1 MKVETAI
8 WFLKDFGV
16 RTMNCEFIQAIDTVV
31 KDYESLK
38 MENALLKADKEAQN
52 EHVN

>member
-8 WFLKDFGV
+8 WFLKDFGA

-31 KDYESLK
+31 KDYETLK
-38 MENALLKADKEAQN
+38 MENMLLKADKEVQD
-52 EHVN
+52 ERVS